1 MVYYIPRWRKLFYS
15 QFLYW
20 DYLSSWLTLSRK
32 NCFRIGERSNSHWG
46 NIETDFNLFSYR
58 RLQLVFMHE
67 NHPTG
72 CSTGIVK
79 SNMLMREL
87 WNTKYE
93 LGLVFSFHWGRAIL
107 RFSFGKIPQSFRN
120 YLPLMTLE
128 VHNCG
133 NIKNTS
139 EINY

>member
-1 MVYYIPRWRKLFYS
+1 MVYYIPRWRKLIYF
-15 QFLYW
+15 QFSYW
-20 DYLSSWLTLSRK
+20 DYLSSRLTLSRK
-32 NCFRIGERSNSHWG
+32 NSFRIGERSNSHWG
-46 NIETDFNLFSYR
+46 NNETDFIFFYFR

-93 LGLVFSFHWGRAIL
+93 LGLVFSFHWDVLSRKNSIIIQELSIFIG
-107 RFSFGKIPQSFRN
+107 FGGSFLSN
-120 YLPLMTLE
+120 YTKYIE
-128 VHNCG
+128 N
-133 NIKNTS
+133 
-139 EINY
+139 